1 MKISGAVAAAGLA
14 GVLLAGEASAQG
26 ARGVAVE
33 GHGGWA
39 GYVDDA
45 TIEHVVIGASAR
57 LPIGERLSVG
67 PEVVFTK
74 GPGEQRNLFL
84 LGSIWFDLVGTT
96 PETGVVPYVVAGG
109 GYQRQ
114 RDAVAFTSGE
124 GSFTAGGGARVH
136 LAERVYVGGDVRVGW
151 ELHLRLAAHVGV
163 TWPRR

>member
-1 MKISGAVAAAGLA
+1 MTISGVVAAAGLA
-14 GVLLAGEASAQG
+14 GVLLAGEASAQA
-26 ARGVAVE
+26 ARGLAVE

-45 TIEHVVIGASAR
+45 TIAHAVIGASAR
-57 LPIGERLSVG
+57 VPIGERLSLG

-84 LGSIWFDLVGTT
+84 LGSIWFDLVRTT
-96 PETGVVPYVVAGG
+96 PQTRIVPYVVAGG
-109 GYQRQ
+109 GYQRH
-114 RDAVAFTSGE
+114 RDVVAFTSGE

-136 LAERVYVGGDVRVGW
+136 LNERVYVGADVRVGW
-151 ELHLRLAAHVGV
+151 ELHLRTAAHAGV